1 MGSCGKSF
9 DGADQSHREQMRIA
23 RVALFFNCNFR
34 RSEPGSPLIPCMLAL
49 VNRLREFT
57 VPEARKSHAP
67 YITYTLTCSNRTQ
80 WTAEGPLQ
88 ERGTRISYECN
99 PIRDLRV
106 IPAANIIKLPR
117 AAGSHLTPAHPVSWP
132 STLCLLRARRAP
144 RQLHTWRSRSAPFIR
159 PAPARASTPA
169 RRP

>member
-1 MGSCGKSF
+1 
-9 DGADQSHREQMRIA
+9 MRIA
-23 RVALFFNCNFR
+23 RVALFFNCTFR

-80 WTAEGPLQ
+80 LTAEGPLQ

-99 PIRDLRV
+99 PIRDLQV
-106 IPAANIIKLPR
+106 IPAANIITR
-117 AAGSHLTPAHPVSWP
+117 ACLAPCNLDGIRNTAPFLTGSMFGRGYFQEEGQTRPCLAGKDASSLSQIYGQ
-132 STLCLLRARRAP
+132 R
-144 RQLHTWRSRSAPFIR
+144 RSAGPR
-159 PAPARASTPA
+159 NDPCLCPMR
-169 RRP
+169 